1 MKTNLATLLLV
12 FAFHG
17 AAAHSIRGIED
28 HTPHRTLK
36 ERRSKKDKDNEAYR
50 VIEGKVKHSKD
61 YSNTIRFD
69 EDPPVLWLVVK
80 KGDEKT
86 GRCVSEIGEWLLE
99 EYNMDLAVIE
109 KNPKDRV
116 HDDDIVV
123 FIDSK
128 PSSSECSEIA
138 EDIAD
143 VPEVNER
150 RRGGMFDSGEQNL
163 AYFDVEPEDDC
174 DKKCKKKKKECEK
187 DVDDEEDEDA
197 LKECDDEEKDCKDE
211 CEDKCEKDC
220 KDNWGI
226 FEDAC
231 KRAC

>member
-1 MKTNLATLLLV
+1 MISYRINYISSKLTSSH
-12 FAFHG
+12 FIQHYSFQ
-17 AAAHSIRGIED
+17 
-28 HTPHRTLK
+28 PHRTLK
-36 ERRSKKDKDNEAYR
+36 ERRSKKDNDNEAYR

-86 GRCVSEIGEWLLE
+86 GRCVSSIGEWLLE

-128 PSSSECSEIA
+128 PSSSECSDIA

-163 AYFDVEPEDDC
+163 AYFDVSWC
-174 DKKCKKKKKECEK
+174 YCYMKHECII
-187 DVDDEEDEDA
+187 VRTCA
-197 LKECDDEEKDCKDE
+197 LTTRTRCILQLS
-211 CEDKCEKDC
+211 
-220 KDNWGI
+220 N
-226 FEDAC
+226 
-231 KRAC
+231 